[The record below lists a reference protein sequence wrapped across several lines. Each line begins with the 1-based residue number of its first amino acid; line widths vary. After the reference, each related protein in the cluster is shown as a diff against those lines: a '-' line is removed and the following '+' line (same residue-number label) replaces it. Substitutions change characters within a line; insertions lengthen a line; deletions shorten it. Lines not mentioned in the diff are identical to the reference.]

1 MLGKINA
8 SLNTLGM
15 YIYSAVMG
23 VDMSKFTK
31 FMTSPIID
39 EIINLS
45 NSSLTNT
52 STLNY
57 DIDQAIRDVQNEFR
71 NGTMYSNYIKDEYT
85 ESIVN
90 SLIKSLHL
98 DKNTLKTIKDELQIG
113 DKKLR
118 LSSFF
123 ESNILKTIV
132 NDAIN
137 TNKDISISG
146 LKSSKKP
153 DLDEDEEYEPDDE
166 SMDYSK
172 IDKNK
177 FFRWFVDSNLL
188 YDKLKSINIDKETKN
203 KTIDLFQRI
212 RKEAGSLKVL
222 GQMLG
227 INQGLKRS
235 DYEFYKYNNIL
246 SDYINDRLN
255 KEGIKKEDNKK
266 IYYYINDLGLLNTT
280 SNESE
285 YNKEA
290 RGFNFGKFLNDKE
303 YQSNVIKSYGSF
315 TNNTELNILEYLS
328 SSDHFMEMIKTSFDL
343 KDRIYPNISVKFRS
357 LSKAI
362 SDLENNKTYD
372 SNGIYVKG
380 IKEEVFNG
388 LSNYFDDKLINDF
401 FDVSNLKINAANKD
415 IYTTINSGKDELISK
430 IARNKTFNL
439 STLEGRTEFTSW
451 FENIVISNL
460 KNGKSKLEDGT
471 EYEADYLKENKFLL
485 STDADSKK
493 DVLTKE
499 KYFFLKPKIEYSSN
513 ISSTDMAL
521 LQDIV
526 EDFRKLKNLT
536 YAGNNIHDLF
546 FLYNLI
552 VNRNKSTRQSFTYI
566 LSNGI
571 DNNSSALHN
580 QYLNFIKEL
589 DKSTNYVLELDKEDV
604 ANRGIAP
611 KSKKRKKDGF
621 YKMTI
626 SENGKIKT
634 LFFNGNTQIK
644 IPKSNFNKNIIL
656 NTNNKASD
664 VKIINENNA
673 FKDLYNL
680 LNSSNI
686 KMTIKC

>member
-23 VDMSKFTK
+23 IDMSKFTK
-31 FMTSPIID
+31 FMTSPVID

-52 STLNY
+52 ATLNY
-57 DIDQAIRDVQNEFR
+57 DIDQAIRDIQNEFR
-71 NGTMYSNYIKDEYT
+71 NGTMYSNYLKDEYA

-98 DKNTLKTIKDELQIG
+98 NKNTIKEIKEELKIG
-113 DKKLR
+113 DKKLK
-118 LSSFF
+118 LSNFF
-123 ESNILKTIV
+123 DSNILNTIIF
-132 NDAIN
+132 DAIN
-137 TNKDISISG
+137 TNKDITISG
-146 LKSSKKP
+146 LKSSKKGAY
-153 DLDEDEEYEPDDE
+153 DEEEDYDTDDE
-166 SMDYSK
+166 SVDYSK

-177 FFRWFVDSNLL
+177 FFRWFIDSNIL
-188 YDKLKSINIDKETKN
+188 YDKLNSLGVNKEDKKR
-203 KTIDLFQRI
+203 TIDLFQRI
-212 RKEAGSLKVL
+212 RSEAGSLKIL

-255 KEGIKKEDNKK
+255 KEGVKTIENKK

-280 SNESE
+280 SNETE
-285 YNKEA
+285 YKREA
-290 RGFNFGKFLNDKE
+290 RGFNFGEFLNNKE
-303 YQSNVIKSYGSF
+303 YQSNIIKSYGSF
-315 TNNTELNILEYLS
+315 TEYKELNILEYLA

-343 KDRIYPNISVKFRS
+343 KSKIYPNISVKFRS

-362 SDLENNKTYD
+362 ENLENEKTYD
-372 SNGIYVKG
+372 SNGIYIKG

-388 LSNYFDDKLINDF
+388 LSSYFDDKLINDF
-401 FDVSNLKINAANKD
+401 FDIANLNIKAANKD
-415 IYTTINSGKDELISK
+415 VYTTINSSKDELISK
-430 IARNKTFNL
+430 SAKNKTFNL

-485 STDADSKK
+485 TTDADSKK
-493 DVLTKE
+493 DLLTKE

-526 EDFRKLKNLT
+526 EDFRKLKDVK
-536 YAGNNIHDLF
+536 YAENNIHDLF

-571 DNNSSALHN
+571 DNNPSALHN
-580 QYLNFIKEL
+580 QYVNFIKEL
-589 DKSTNYVLELDKEDV
+589 DKSTNYILELDKEDIL
-604 ANRGIAP
+604 NRGIAP
-611 KSKKRKKDGF
+611 KSKKKKKEGF
-621 YKMTI
+621 YKITT
-626 SENGKIKT
+626 SVNGKTKT
-634 LFFNGNTQIK
+634 MFFNGNKQIQ

-656 NTNNKASD
+656 NTNNKSSD
-664 VKIINENNA
+664 MKIINENNA